1 MRIFGLFLVCFFC
14 LQAVYTESIALPSN
28 YFSKN
33 RVILADAS
41 GQNNALSDLP
51 LHVLETSVQSTLP
64 IFVFITGDGG
74 WNTFNES
81 LCNYLTQHGIPVVAL
96 DSQKYFWK
104 SKTPDQTVIDLQ
116 SVLETYQKLWKRDK
130 FVLAGYSFGAN
141 IVPFLAN
148 RLPQNVK
155 SSLASLIL
163 ISPDK
168 TSDFEIHLSDML
180 NLGLSR
186 GKYDVVQEMLMG
198 DQKKYIVIFGSDESQ
213 RTHEAF
219 QRTGV
224 KVEILQGNHHF
235 DSGYG
240 SLGQMIA
247 EEVGAACVRPN
258 EK

>member
-1 MRIFGLFLVCFFC
+1 MRVFGLYLVFFFS
-14 LQAVYTESIALPSN
+14 LQAVYLDAVAMPS
-28 YFSKN
+28 SHSSEH
-33 RVILADAS
+33 RVFHPDAS
-41 GQNNALSDLP
+41 GQVNPSSDLP
-51 LHVLETSVQSTLP
+51 LHVLETSVQSALP
-64 IFVFITGDGG
+64 VFVFISGDGG

-104 SKTPDQTVIDLQ
+104 NKTPDKTVIDIKI
-116 SVLETYQKLWKRDK
+116 VIETYLKLWKRDK

-148 RLPQNVK
+148 RLPQNIK
-155 SSLASLIL
+155 NSLALLIL

-168 TSDFEIHLSDML
+168 TGDFEIHLSDML
-180 NLGLSR
+180 NLGLSK
-186 GKYDVVQEMLMG
+186 GKYDVVREILLG
-198 DQKKYIVIFGSDESQ
+198 DLKKYIVIFGSDESL

-219 QRTGV
+219 QQTGV

-247 EEVGAACVRPN
+247 DEVKN